1 MQKSLSPVANKRR
14 PLDGIR
20 VIEIGQLLAGPFAG
34 CMLAY
39 FGAELIK
46 IEPPETGDPIRGWRV
61 LENGTSLW
69 WRSLGRNKK
78 SITLNLKKI
87 EGQKIARQ
95 LIDTADVVIENF
107 RPGVMEGWGLGPT
120 EIKKTNPKCVYA
132 RISGY
137 GQTGP
142 YASKPGFASVCE
154 GMSGFRFVN
163 GFADQAPVRPNLSIG
178 DTIAGIHAA
187 LGITL
192 ALLERERNGANEG
205 DGQVVDVALYEAM
218 FNLMEAVVPEFDGAG
233 VIRQPSGT
241 TVTGI
246 VPTNTYRCKNRKYVV
261 IGGNGDSIFQRLM
274 EVVGQPE
281 MAYDPRMANNAG
293 RVIHEAEIDHVLATW
308 CLSKD
313 SDEILALLEKAR
325 VPGGPIYNVEDMFAD
340 PHFNARG
347 MFEQVEINGK
357 PLKIPAILPK
367 LSETPGRTDWPGLE
381 VGSHTQ
387 DILENI
393 LNLSSAEINTLRE
406 AGVI

>member
-1 MQKSLSPVANKRR
+1 MTTTRR

-20 VIEIGQLLAGPFAG
+20 VIEIGQLIAGPFAG

-39 FGAELIK
+39 FGAEVIK
-46 IEPPETGDPIRGWRV
+46 IEPPEGGDAIRGWRV
-61 LENGTSLW
+61 VEDGTSLW
-69 WRSLGRNKK
+69 WRSIGRNKK
-78 SITLNLKKI
+78 SITLDLKKS
-87 EGQKIARQ
+87 EGQKLARQ
-95 LIDTADVVIENF
+95 LMDSADVVIENF
-107 RPGVMEGWGLGPT
+107 RPGVMEGWGLGP
-120 EIKKTNPKCVYA
+120 EDLKPSNPKLVYA

-142 YASKPGFASVCE
+142 YASRAGFASVCE
-154 GMSGFRFVN
+154 GISGFRHVN
-163 GFADQAPVRPNLSIG
+163 GFAEQAPVRPNLSIG

-187 LGITL
+187 LGIAL
-192 ALLERERNGANEG
+192 ALLERERNPASDSE
-205 DGQVVDVALYEAM
+205 GQVVDIALYESM

-246 VPTNTYRCKNRKYVV
+246 VPTNTYRCKNRKYIV

-274 EVVGQPE
+274 ETAGYPE
-281 MAYDPRMANNAG
+281 MACDPRMATNAG
-293 RVIHEAEIDHVLATW
+293 RVVHEAEIDHALATW
-308 CLSKD
+308 CLSRE
-313 SDEILALLEKAR
+313 SDDLLAQLEKAR
-325 VPGGPIYNVEDMFAD
+325 VPAGPIYNVEDMFAD

-367 LSETPGRTDWPGLE
+367 LAGTPGRTDWPGLA

-387 DILENI
+387 DILQ
-393 LNLSSAEINTLRE
+393 NLLRLSAEDIDSLKT

>member
-1 MQKSLSPVANKRR
+1 MTTQRR

-20 VIEIGQLLAGPFAG
+20 VIEVGQLLAGPFAG

-39 FGAELIK
+39 FGAEVIK
-46 IEPPETGDPIRGWRV
+46 IEPPEGDPIRGWRV
-61 LENGTSLW
+61 LENGTSHW
-69 WRSLGRNKK
+69 WRSIGRNKK
-78 SITLNLKKI
+78 SITLDLKKA
-87 EGQKIARQ
+87 EGQKLAKQ

-107 RPGVMEGWGLGPT
+107 RPGVMESWGLGPD
-120 EIKKTNPKCVYA
+120 EIKQSNPKCVYA

-154 GMSGFRFVN
+154 GMSGFRYVN
-163 GFADQAPVRPNLSIG
+163 GFPDQAPVRPNLSIG
-178 DTIAGIHAA
+178 DTISGIHAA
-187 LGITL
+187 LGIAL
-192 ALLERERNGANEG
+192 ALLERDRNGTGEG
-205 DGQVVDVALYEAM
+205 QLVDVALYESM
-218 FNLMEAVVPEFDGAG
+218 FNLMEAVVPEFSGAG
-233 VIRQPSGT
+233 VVRQPSGT

-246 VPTNTYRCKNRKYVV
+246 VPTNTYRCKNGKYVV

-274 EVVGQPE
+274 TTAGHPE
-281 MAYDPRMANNAG
+281 MASDPRMANNAG
-293 RVIHEAEIDHVLATW
+293 RVTHELEIDHALATW

-313 SDEILALLEKAR
+313 SDEILSLLDTAR
-325 VPGGPIYNVEDMFAD
+325 VPAGPIYNVEDMFAD
-340 PHFNARG
+340 PHFNERG

-387 DILENI
+387 YVLEEV
-393 LNLSSAEINTLRE
+393 LKLSSDEIARLKE
-406 AGVI
+406 QSVC